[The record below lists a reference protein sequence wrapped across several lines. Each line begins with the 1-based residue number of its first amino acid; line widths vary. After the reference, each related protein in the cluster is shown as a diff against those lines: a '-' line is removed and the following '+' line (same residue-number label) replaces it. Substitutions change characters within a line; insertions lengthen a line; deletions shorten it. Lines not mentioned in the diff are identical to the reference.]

1 MGDVTDMFRT
11 LGDPCRRMTVLLVD
25 LVLIALLVVAL
36 VVGVQRGLVASV
48 GTLLGL
54 ALGGIAAWWLAP
66 VVNDAWS
73 WQQWRPLVVVLTS
86 FLLLVVGGTVGGV
99 LGGMVRRGVDRVK
112 LRVLDRLLGGAV
124 SVVVAALALS
134 LVAQSIAISGAP
146 VLGPAVASS
155 RVMTTITGLTPRP
168 IADTLAQLRSFVT
181 ADGLPRLGELLA
193 PGVEPGTAT
202 PIGRGDPE
210 LEAAAASV
218 LLVSG
223 TAFACGT
230 SSTGSGFVV
239 APGRVVTNAHV
250 VAGVD
255 APIVKPNGGPAL
267 EGRVVYFDPV
277 DDLAVIAVDG
287 LEVTPLALSAA
298 LPPGSAAQVQGYPLG
313 GPLTPTEAEVLSVGT
328 VPVPDIYDDTA
339 NPREIYFLNA
349 AIRPGNSGGPLLTGD
364 GEVAGVVFARA
375 EGDDSRGYAMT
386 NAELEPVAA
395 GAPGLGEQVST
406 GTCVG

>member
-1 MGDVTDMFRT
+1 M
-11 LGDPCRRMTVLLVD
+11 LIVD
-25 LVLIALLVVAL
+25 LLLIALLVVAL
-36 VVGVQRGLVASV
+36 VVGLQRGLVASL

-54 ALGGIAAWWLAP
+54 AAGGVAAWWLAP
-66 VVNDAWS
+66 VINDAWP
-73 WQQWRPLVVVLTS
+73 WQQWRPLVVIVAS
-86 FLLLVVGGTVGGV
+86 FLLLVLGGTIGGV

-112 LRVLDRLLGGAV
+112 LRIIDRLLGGVV
-124 SVVVAALALS
+124 SVIVAALALS
-134 LVAQSIAISGAP
+134 LVGQSVANTGAP

-155 RVMTTITGLTPRP
+155 RVMTFINGAIPRP
-168 IADTLAQLRSFVT
+168 VADTLAQWQGFVT
-181 ADGLPRLGELLA
+181 DDGLPRLGGILV

-202 PIGRGDPE
+202 PIELDDPE
-210 LEAAAASV
+210 LELAAASV
-218 LLVSG
+218 VRVSG
-223 TAFACGT
+223 TAYACGT

-239 APGRVVTNAHV
+239 APDRVVTNAHV

-255 APIVKPNGGPAL
+255 NPVVQSSGGPAA

-287 LEVTPLALSAA
+287 LGIAPLGLSEP

-313 GPLTPTEAEVLSVGT
+313 GPWTPTEAEVLSVGT

-339 NPREIYFLNA
+339 NPREIYQLFA
-349 AIRPGNSGGPLLTGD
+349 QVRPGNSGGPLLTGD

-375 EGDDSRGYAMT
+375 DGDDTRGFAMT

-395 GAPGLGEQVST
+395 GASGLSDRVST
-406 GTCVG
+406 GNCLG

>member
-1 MGDVTDMFRT
+1 M
-11 LGDPCRRMTVLLVD
+11 LLVD
-25 LVLIALLVVAL
+25 LFLIALLVVAL
-36 VVGVQRGLVASV
+36 VVGLQRGLVASL

-54 ALGGIAAWWLAP
+54 AAGGVAAWWLAP
-66 VVNDAWS
+66 VINDAWP
-73 WQQWRPLVVVLTS
+73 WQEWRPLVVIVAS

-112 LRVLDRLLGGAV
+112 LRVIDRLLGGAV

-134 LVAQSIAISGAP
+134 LVGQSVANTGAP

-155 RVMTTITGLTPRP
+155 RVMTFINGAIPRP
-168 IADTLAQLRSFVT
+168 VADTLAQWRSFVT
-181 ADGLPRLGELLA
+181 DDGLPRLGGLLTPEVA
-193 PGVEPGTAT
+193 PGTAT
-202 PIGRGDPE
+202 PVEAGDPE
-210 LEAAAASV
+210 LELAAASV
-218 LLVSG
+218 LRVSG

-239 APGRVVTNAHV
+239 APDRVVTNAHV

-255 APIVKPNGGPAL
+255 TPVVQSNGGTAV
-267 EGRVVYFDPV
+267 EGRVVYFDPI

-287 LEVTPLALSAA
+287 LGVAPLGLSGTLSA
-298 LPPGSAAQVQGYPLG
+298 GTAAQVQGYPLG
-313 GPLTPTEAEVLSVGT
+313 GPWDAKAAEVLSVGT

-339 NPREIYFLNA
+339 NPREIYQLFA
-349 AIRPGNSGGPLLTGD
+349 EVRPGNSGGPLLTGD

-375 EGDDSRGYAMT
+375 DGDDTRGFAMT

-395 GAPGLGEQVST
+395 GAPGLNDRVST
-406 GTCVG
+406 GNCLG